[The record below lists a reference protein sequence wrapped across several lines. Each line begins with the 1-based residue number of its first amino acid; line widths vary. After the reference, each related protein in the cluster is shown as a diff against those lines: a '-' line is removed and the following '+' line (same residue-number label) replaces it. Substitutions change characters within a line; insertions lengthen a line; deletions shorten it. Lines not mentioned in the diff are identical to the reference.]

1 MTFFNKVSK
10 LMLATAMIGATTLAL
25 APKAQAEEWGP
36 SQVTAYSAEDY
47 PGTVASGRGTTW
59 QLLDQGGL
67 YVAANGVPF
76 GTRLCAHGVG
86 YLGTV
91 VDRIGHSSDVDLLY
105 ATTAEAEN
113 WGRETLRVYTCN

>member
-1 MTFFNKVSK
+1 MTLFNKISQ
-10 LMLATAMIGATTLAL
+10 LMLATAMIGATTLAV

-67 YVAANGVPF
+67 YVAEKVCHSV
-76 GTRLCAHGVG
+76 LVCARMALAILV
-86 YLGTV
+86 LSLTV
-91 VDRIGHSSDVDLLY
+91 SAIALM
-105 ATTAEAEN
+105 
-113 WGRETLRVYTCN
+113 